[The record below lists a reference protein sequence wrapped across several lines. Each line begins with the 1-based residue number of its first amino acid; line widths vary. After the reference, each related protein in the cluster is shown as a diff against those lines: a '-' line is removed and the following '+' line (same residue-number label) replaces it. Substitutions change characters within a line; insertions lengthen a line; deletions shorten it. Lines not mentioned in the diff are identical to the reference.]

1 MGGIIPFLEMNETDM
16 QRDEE
21 TCRRMH
27 RITVLL
33 MSRTMFGT

>member
-21 TCRRMH
+21 LCRGMH
-27 RITVLL
+27 RVTILL
-33 MSRTMFGT
+33 MIRTMFGT